1 MRAKNSIFHNS
12 QTEIHFSV
20 HMHKR
25 VHFMKNELET
35 NRLHAKGEVAKK
47 NTFMLKRNPL
57 STYEKPETN
66 ERKRRKSTKMYK
78 SIAHFKY

>member
-1 MRAKNSIFHNS
+1 M
-12 QTEIHFSV
+12 
-20 HMHKR
+20 
-25 VHFMKNELET
+25 HFMKNELET

-66 ERKRRKSTKMYK
+66 EETAENQQKCTNQ
-78 SIAHFKY
+78 